1 MRAATAITQ
10 KNIAK
15 FAYPS
20 SAKRRKKV
28 GKISATQIPSVVPT
42 SRHLAKRI
50 WRLPPDLLNPGRKNE
65 YTQN

>member
-15 FAYPS
+15 YAYPS

-28 GKISATQIPSVVPT
+28 GKIAATQIPSVVPT
-42 SRHLAKRI
+42 SRHLARRI
-50 WRLPPDLLNPGRKNE
+50 WSFAPRLIKPWA
-65 YTQN
+65 